1 MEQQPMNTPQ
11 QGQEQD
17 VPNATGVLVLGIVSL
32 VVWLCY
38 GIPGIACAIIALV
51 MSKKGKLA
59 YEANPGA
66 FKQSSYNNLKAGRV
80 CSIIGLVLGSL
91 WILYIIIIFLVVG
104 GAVMSGMGR
113 F

>member
-1 MEQQPMNTPQ
+1 MEQQQINTPQ
-11 QGQEQD
+11 EGTQD

-32 VVWLCY
+32 VVWFCY
-38 GIPGIACAIIALV
+38 GIPGIVCAIIALV
-51 MSKKGKLA
+51 ISKKGKLA
-59 YEANPGA
+59 YEANPSA

-91 WILYIIIIFLVVG
+91 WIVWILIALIFVG
-104 GAVMSGMGR
+104 AGMMSGMGR